1 MPDAHA
7 RTPRPVAERRDLRG
21 LSLSPTDGFV
31 LSRIDGTLTEH
42 DLVAA
47 TGLTGEVVAAS
58 LATLEGLGVI
68 TYAHGQPAPSV
79 SVTIPA
85 GPAGPAGAAG
95 PTGPTARQSSVS
107 LRAAVP
113 VPPDSAASAVP
124 SPAPSPAPPAASSLT
139 LEEEAALAE
148 QVDLEDAVKRAVLS
162 AYGRLERL
170 DHYALLGTDRAA
182 DRKGIKRAYFEL
194 AGRFHPDKYFRKN
207 LGTFK
212 AKMEDI
218 FSRVT
223 LAHDV
228 LSDRE
233 RRTEYDAYLAERRQL
248 MSAEDLMAEA
258 LDEVRRVEQDVER
271 QVMAQGSN
279 PSPAGGMPAAGVA
292 QPAPPGAPPS
302 PQAIVQPLQ
311 PLQPLPVNVDVAMAA
326 RRDALARR
334 LLGARVS
341 SSSPPSRGGS
351 IGPPAAPSPPSTA
364 DAMESLRR
372 RYEDRVSRA
381 KGAEARKYV
390 ANARTAADAGDAIAS
405 ANAYRVA
412 AQLVPD
418 DAEVARAAAEAQ
430 AKADAI
436 LADTYVKQ
444 AGYEERNNQWGEA
457 SRSWARVCK
466 ARPNDGAAHE
476 RAANAALMANGDKR
490 EAARFGKRAVEI
502 VPGKPAYRVTL
513 AKIYIAAGLPLAA
526 RRELETAA
534 QLAPQDDTIASML
547 KKL

>member
-1 MPDAHA
+1 LPDAHA

-21 LSLSPTDGFV
+21 LALSPTDGFV

-47 TGLTGEVVAAS
+47 TGLTGEAVAAS

-68 TYAHGQPAPSV
+68 TYARGQPAPSV

-85 GPAGPAGAAG
+85 GPAGPIGPAG
-95 PTGPTARQSSVS
+95 PAGPTARQSSVS

-113 VPPDSAASAVP
+113 VPPDSAPSAVP

-139 LEEEAALAE
+139 PEDEAALAE

-162 AYGRLERL
+162 THGRLERL

-182 DRKGIKRAYFEL
+182 DRKAIKRAYYEL

-212 AKMEDI
+212 AKMEAI

-233 RRTEYDAYLAERRQL
+233 KRTEYDAYLAERRQL

-279 PSPAGGMPAAGVA
+279 PSPAGGIPAAAVA
-292 QPAPPGAPPS
+292 QPAPPT
-302 PQAIVQPLQ
+302 IVQPLQ
-311 PLQPLPVNVDVAMAA
+311 PLPMNVDIAMAA

-334 LLGARVS
+334 LLGARAS

-351 IGPPAAPSPPSTA
+351 IGPPAAPSTPSTA

-372 RYEDRVSRA
+372 RYEERVSRA

-412 AQLVPD
+412 AQLAPE
-418 DAEVARAAAEAQ
+418 DAEVAKAAAEAQ

-444 AGYEERNNQWGEA
+444 AGYEERNSQWGEA

-466 ARPNDGAAHE
+466 ARPNDAAAHE
-476 RAANAALMANGDKR
+476 RAANAALMANGDKH

-513 AKIYIAAGLPLAA
+513 AKVYIAAGLPLAA